1 MDSIQK
7 TAHGYG
13 AVWIGHSQ
21 RTHIYN
27 HLYKSTNRSLITG
40 SYTISTH
47 SFDRMIIWNH
57 QSEKTKKTNIG
68 NWAHSFMAHGMERSI
83 VKRVV
88 VVWRMTSTALRPW
101 SAAAGACDC
110 LSRWPIQRGKSR
122 VVDGYD
128 GFWGWPCGKSHLD
141 VPKNL
146 NQFAFPWVLL
156 LRAKMLGHRYELLWS
171 QDSQTV
177 LVNHLAY
184 LTSSRVLPL
193 STPARWGSLDFIRV
207 TSSFRPSS
215 PFFLPTA
222 NSRSQCALPDLNCE
236 LQISVGTAGPQ
247 PRAPDLSG
255 HCRTSTTTSRSQW
268 ALPDLNCERQISEK
282 ATSPFEVVDGHEPK
296 PETKCIFRDDEKTRR
311 LDMEA
316 GNWQ

>member
-1 MDSIQK
+1 
-7 TAHGYG
+7 
-13 AVWIGHSQ
+13 
-21 RTHIYN
+21 
-27 HLYKSTNRSLITG
+27 
-40 SYTISTH
+40 
-47 SFDRMIIWNH
+47 
-57 QSEKTKKTNIG
+57 
-68 NWAHSFMAHGMERSI
+68 MAHGMERSI

-156 LRAKMLGHRYELLWS
+156 LRTKMLGHRYELLWS

-222 NSRSQCALPDLNCE
+222 NSRSQCALPDQL
-236 LQISVGTAGPQ
+236 
-247 PRAPDLSG
+247 RAPDLSG
-255 HCRTSTTTSRSQW
+255 HCWTSTASSRSQW
-268 ALPDLNCERQISEK
+268 ALPDLNHDVQISVGTAGPQLRAPDLREGDIAIWSGGWPRAK
-282 ATSPFEVVDGHEPK
+282 AWNKMYFPRWWKNSPTWHGGWKLAVK
-296 PETKCIFRDDEKTRR
+296 
-311 LDMEA
+311 
-316 GNWQ
+316 